1 MDRETGSLRRRA
13 RSINRPE
20 RRTRPS
26 KRLAGG
32 LVVWITIVPFKP
44 RRISCCH
51 MMQTHARFEARPMTN
66 LSPILSSKIF
76 RERPMIR
83 RILGVLVTA
92 AFIWPAEAHA
102 QSPTFSRRPT
112 AFVDVTVLPM
122 DSDRVLPH
130 RTVIVESDRIVS
142 VSPADKSA
150 IPAGALRIDG
160 RGKYLMP
167 GLIDSHVHVRNIG
180 DLLLYVANGVT
191 TVRNMRGYAY
201 HLRWR
206 DSIANGTLFGPT
218 LYTTSNY
225 VEGDSAFSEGS
236 LIVRSA
242 DAAER
247 VVTAMAREGYD
258 FVKVYVMLDTAG
270 FDGIIA
276 AGKRH
281 GLRVVGHVPWKVGM
295 RHALAQHI
303 ASIEHAENIYQ
314 TWFGSKID
322 PSGLADMARATH
334 DAGVAVVPTLTV
346 FRSVVLT
353 SRAAPILD
361 SLLRRPDFIY
371 VEPSVRNAWKE
382 DAQEFATNNRD
393 DQPTLLHRFQ
403 SEYQFFQEITRALHD
418 AHVTVLAGTD
428 TPAAFELPGKLLI
441 DELEIYVAIGFT
453 PYEALSSA
461 TRVPG
466 RFLDQQGNLG
476 TVEAGKRADLL
487 LLDANPR
494 DDISNLS
501 LRSGVMLRGR
511 WFPESNL
518 RAALNQLAS
527 VYRNSGWR
535 SNGGYAPRGYERLQA
550 ALEQLLA
557 GLANGS

>member
-1 MDRETGSLRRRA
+1 
-13 RSINRPE
+13 
-20 RRTRPS
+20 
-26 KRLAGG
+26 
-32 LVVWITIVPFKP
+32 
-44 RRISCCH
+44 
-51 MMQTHARFEARPMTN
+51 
-66 LSPILSSKIF
+66 
-76 RERPMIR
+76 MIR
-83 RILGVLVTA
+83 QFLILA
-92 AFIWPAEAHA
+92 APIWCAYGSAPSPYTSTTQAATR
-102 QSPTFSRRPT
+102 QSPHKPT

-122 DSDRVLPH
+122 DSDRVLQH
-130 RTVIVESDRIVS
+130 QTVIVESNRITS
-142 VSPADKSA
+142 VTPTDKSV
-150 IPAGALRIDG
+150 IPSDALRIDG
-160 RGKYLMP
+160 RGKYLVP

-236 LIVRSA
+236 LVVRSA

-322 PSGLADMARATH
+322 PSGLAEMARATH

-346 FRSVVLT
+346 FRSVVLNA
-353 SRAAPILD
+353 RAAPILD
-361 SLLRRPDFIY
+361 SLLRQPDLIY
-371 VEPSVRNAWKE
+371 VEPSVRNGWKE
-382 DAQEFATNNRD
+382 NAQEFATSNRD
-393 DQPTLLHRFQ
+393 DQPALLRRFQ
-403 SEYQFFQEITRALHD
+403 AEYQFFQQITRALHD
-418 AHVTVLAGTD
+418 AHATVLAGTD
-428 TPAAFELPGKLLI
+428 APAAFELPGKLLI
-441 DELEIYVAIGFT
+441 DELKIYVAIGFT

-466 RFLDQQGNLG
+466 RFLDQQGTLG
-476 TVEAGKRADLL
+476 TVEVGKRADLL
-487 LLDANPR
+487 LLDANPL
-494 DDISNLS
+494 DDISNLTR
-501 LRSGVMLRGR
+501 RSGVMLHGR
-511 WFPESNL
+511 WFPEGNL
-518 RAALNQLAS
+518 RAGLDQLAS
-527 VYRNSGWR
+527 VYRNAGWR
-535 SNGGYAPRGYERLQA
+535 PSGGYPPGEYERLQA
-550 ALEQLLA
+550 ALEHFLTNLA
-557 GLANGS
+557 DGS